1 MEVLTRITLNPE
13 VCNGRPSIRNHQVS
27 VSSVL
32 EMMAQGRTQEE
43 IITNYPFLEKE
54 DFQACLRYAARVT
67 NF

>member
-27 VSSVL
+27 VSSLL
-32 EMMAQGRTQEE
+32 EMMAQGRTPDQ
-43 IITNYPFLEKE
+43 IMSDYPFLEKE